1 MRNIYETNEDIAE
14 IGGRIQEETRKRME
28 VVSYELFK
36 ICEEKGLT
44 IAEMLEL
51 ARIFPHQ
58 VKDKIKMIEQ
68 RTNFT
73 MGHDQN

>member
-1 MRNIYETNEDIAE
+1 MMYGTQEYFSSEEINQELGRTGKAE
-14 IGGRIQEETRKRME
+14 A
-28 VVSYELFK
+28 VSYELFK

-51 ARIFPHQ
+51 ARIFAHQ

>member
-1 MRNIYETNEDIAE
+1 MMYGTQEYFSSEE
-14 IGGRIQEETRKRME
+14 INQELGRTRKAE
-28 VVSYELFK
+28 AVSYELFK

-44 IAEMLEL
+44 IAEMFEL